1 MVPQL
6 SISWPLFEFLQG
18 SSRSWERSAM
28 EFIHSSTP
36 LILLLKYNNGHLFSL
51 YFIFLRRKYACR
63 LKYAKKHAE
72 LK

>member
-1 MVPQL
+1 
-6 SISWPLFEFLQG
+6 
-18 SSRSWERSAM
+18 M